1 MNKELAKQQIEIL
14 INKFAEKEKFYK
26 DKSHSK
32 ESIKVEFITPF
43 FRALGWDIENK
54 QSREVIFEDRT
65 RIEGRIKRPDYGFYL
80 NDKRQFFL
88 EAKAAHEDLKNNW
101 EHAYQLKSYGW
112 SSKLKISILTDFEE
126 LAIYDCRYY
135 PEKLAETSKHRIK
148 YLNYKNYLKEF
159 DFLWDNLSREAVLN
173 GSLNRLVKDV
183 KNIEKEAVDKKFLDF
198 LEEERIRLAGEIAKL
213 NPTIGQ
219 FELNKALV
227 KLINRIVFLRI
238 AEDRDIEKYG
248 ELQELVARSK
258 KEKALES
265 LSEIKEK
272 PKVQNLE
279 LIYPELKILFAK
291 ANEKY
296 NSEMFEL
303 DKTDL
308 ELHIKDQVLYH
319 FIENLYYPNSPYIF
333 DAISIDVLGSTYER
347 FLGSVVVLSSLHE
360 AIVEQKPE
368 VRKAGGVY
376 YTPEYIVDYI
386 VENTVGE
393 LIKNKTPEE
402 VSKIKILDPACGSGS
417 FLIGVY
423 EYLLDWHLKYYEKA
437 SLKEQKDNIDFVEGK
452 PRLTIKLK
460 KQILLNNIFGV
471 DIDEQAINVTKLSL
485 CLKCLEGET
494 QHSLRN
500 QLALFKTQAL
510 PTLKDNIKCGNS
522 LINTNFSLFNEEYND
537 YTQDEKLKI
546 NLFDWDSIKYGF
558 GNITKQGGFDIIIGN
573 PPYVRMQNLDKSQ
586 VTYFNELYEVAYK
599 NYDIYILFVEQV
611 LRLIKQSGFIS
622 FIMPHK
628 FIKTDYGEK
637 LKNLICEN
645 SLLSEFIDFT
655 DLQVFDQATTY
666 TGIFTF
672 TKSKKTEFSYLKI
685 TNDQEKI
692 TINSIKKREIVN
704 YKNLASN
711 RWILEADTFNSL
723 FVKLEKLPKLSEFTE
738 KIFQGLVTSADAVYI
753 LESKNGKLYSKY
765 TNKEYDFDYDIIKP
779 LLKGAEIKRYS
790 QPEIKFKIIF
800 PYKIENDQAKL
811 LSQKELEKQYPE
823 IWNYFIECKEKLTGR
838 ENGKMDIP
846 EWWIFGRTQN
856 LNCFYKPKIMTQVLS
871 LHSSL
876 TYDPNGFYYFVG
888 GGTAGGYGV
897 VLKNNSEL
905 DYKYLLGL
913 LNSRLLEWFIHS
925 YASPFRG
932 GYFAYNKDSMGHLP
946 IIKISIKEQETII
959 KLVDEILDLNEQKK
973 TASEYQIQRILQPQ
987 IDETDKAIDKL
998 VYDLYGLTDDEIKIV
1013 EGMG

>member
-393 LIKNKTPEE
+393 LIKSQTPEE

-494 QHSLRN
+494 EHSLRN

-510 PTLKDNIKCGNS
+510 PTLKDNVKCGNS
-522 LINTNFSLFNEEYND
+522 LISSDFAKYELGFNKWNEDEQRKINPFNWEREFPQVFNKSLN
-537 YTQDEKLKI
+537 QDSPDLKI
-546 NLFDWDSIKYGF
+546 SKINKE
-558 GNITKQGGFDIIIGN
+558 TKSGKSSNQENQGSDGFDIVIGN
-573 PPYVRMQNLDKSQ
+573 PPYVIVFDNQIKSYLENKYLEFKRNNDLYVAFISQCLSLVKNAGSFSMITPNSFIRGDYFKVLRETLNKYQINEIVDFGNRLIFNTANVFTSIFNITKNRPNENWTMKSDLFVIQSMIKSNSEIYISKNPLIEKLDKYKQFEDFFLVKDIGYNYWSIGRGKQ
-586 VTYFNELYEVAYK
+586 RGDSIGSRILYK
-599 NYDIYILFVEQV
+599 
-611 LRLIKQSGFIS
+611 
-622 FIMPHK
+622 
-628 FIKTDYGEK
+628 GEK
-637 LKNLICEN
+637 QNKLDIP
-645 SLLSEFIDFT
+645 
-655 DLQVFDQATTY
+655 
-666 TGIFTF
+666 
-672 TKSKKTEFSYLKI
+672 YLKG
-685 TNDQEKI
+685 TNFNRY
-692 TINSIKKREIVN
+692 TINEPSQFLRHDYEKYLNENDIFRFSIEVLETCPKLIYRQTSSSLIGTIEENKYHNDKTVHIIIPQNKYCINLKYVLALFNSKLLNYYYQEAVSENGRAFAQVKVVN
-704 YKNLASN
+704 VKQLPYIESN
-711 RWILEADTFNSL
+711 RET
-723 FVKLEKLPKLSEFTE
+723 
-738 KIFQGLVTSADAVYI
+738 
-753 LESKNGKLYSKY
+753 
-765 TNKEYDFDYDIIKP
+765 
-779 LLKGAEIKRYS
+779 
-790 QPEIKFKIIF
+790 
-800 PYKIENDQAKL
+800 
-811 LSQKELEKQYPE
+811 
-823 IWNYFIECKEKLTGR
+823 
-838 ENGKMDIP
+838 
-846 EWWIFGRTQN
+846 
-856 LNCFYKPKIMTQVLS
+856 
-871 LHSSL
+871 
-876 TYDPNGFYYFVG
+876 
-888 GGTAGGYGV
+888 
-897 VLKNNSEL
+897 
-905 DYKYLLGL
+905 
-913 LNSRLLEWFIHS
+913 
-925 YASPFRG
+925 
-932 GYFAYNKDSMGHLP
+932 
-946 IIKISIKEQETII
+946 QETII
-959 KLVDEILDLNEQKK
+959 KLVDEILALNEQKK

-987 IDETDKAIDKL
+987 IDEIDKDIDKL
-998 VYDLYGLTDDEIKIV
+998 VYDLYGLTEEEIKIV